1 MDNVSTLVS
10 DIKIISRKR
19 ISITGLK
26 KLVSFDVEEFI
37 MDTYLGPLVLKG
49 SNLEIVKLDLVAGDL
64 EVKGHIDNIMY
75 LDGKDNKK
83 DSSFL
88 TKLFKWL

>member
-1 MDNVSTLVS
+1 MDNVSTLTS
-10 DIKIISRKR
+10 DIKLLSRKR

-26 KLVSFDVEEFI
+26 RLVSFDTEEFV

-49 SNLEIVKLDLVAGDL
+49 SNLEIVKLDLVSGDL
-64 EVKGHIDNIMY
+64 EVKGHIDNINY
-75 LDGKDNKK
+75 LDGKGSKK

-88 TKLFKWL
+88 AKLLR